1 MVPTMLHLKILLLP
15 LLLLPCCLSCTCRPK
30 ALCQPQ
36 FKNLGAAAA
45 TSCTLPGISCSYLP
59 SFIYPQEMALVSAVG
74 ISCPPIT
81 LGGGF
86 QPPSPTAQP
95 PWPRQDSA
103 SLLSAHGQF
112 LVNSFI
118 TQGEAGWHIMGRTRS
133 PALFP
138 RTSSLSREA
147 AAYVRTSHPAE
158 LGPDGIGSRSGGP

>member
-1 MVPTMLHLKILLLP
+1 MLHLKMLLLP

-30 ALCQPQ
+30 ALCQSQ

-45 TSCTLPGISCSYLP
+45 TSCTLPGISCSYYSLLYI
-59 SFIYPQEMALVSAVG
+59 SPQEVALVSAVG
-74 ISCPPIT
+74 TSCPPIT
-81 LGGGF
+81 LEGGF
-86 QPPSPTAQP
+86 QTPSPTAQP

-147 AAYVRTSHPAE
+147 GAQVRTSGTVVDLILVTPS
-158 LGPDGIGSRSGGP
+158 GSLWEGAG